1 MAKRGLGKGLGAFFG
16 EEVTTTKEN
25 AAEKVSRSER
35 KGHLMVNQGT
45 TKNTEKDGTG
55 KKTDS
60 SQPAKTGTNAENRR
74 KTGRKDRG
82 KADRA
87 DIEAQPDRT
96 EQRAAE
102 KKF

>member
-35 KGHLMVNQGT
+35 KDHLMVNQGHH
-45 TKNTEKDGTG
+45 EKIRKKMEQG

-60 SQPAKTGTNAENRR
+60 SKQQRR
-74 KTGRKDRG
+74 ARMLKRS
-82 KADRA
+82 
-87 DIEAQPDRT
+87 
-96 EQRAAE
+96 
-102 KKF
+102 

>member
-35 KGHLMVNQGT
+35 KEHLMVNQGT
-45 TKNTEKDGTG
+45 TKNTEKDETG

-60 SQPAKTGTNAENRR
+60 SQPAKTGTNAETRSRSR
-74 KTGRKDRG
+74 KLSRKS
-82 KADRA
+82 
-87 DIEAQPDRT
+87 
-96 EQRAAE
+96 
-102 KKF
+102 